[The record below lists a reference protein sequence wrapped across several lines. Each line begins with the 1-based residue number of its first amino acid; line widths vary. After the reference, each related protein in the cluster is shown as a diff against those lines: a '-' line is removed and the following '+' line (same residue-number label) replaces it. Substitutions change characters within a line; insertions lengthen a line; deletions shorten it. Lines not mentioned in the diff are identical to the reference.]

1 MFTDNRILGLTI
13 REHIGGRWA
22 VSLLAYLLNI
32 PLNLLAILTHV
43 TQSPS
48 ASDALKWLGVATVGY
63 LALGLVLLLAH
74 LTVLRHRR
82 TQPVSVWLV
91 IAIGAIAGATRGF
104 VVGYLAVALALP
116 DAGPNAIAVR
126 VATGMGL
133 GAVLVPLAAFF
144 ISIVATYL
152 SRRTTLVTERHA
164 WEVTRMKAEGVSEG
178 LRRAFLEGIRGDLHT
193 VAEAQ
198 NPEMARSMSRRIW
211 ETTPSASPRERLHIR
226 HVLRTSITSNSYAAW
241 PVAIIWI
248 LSAWG
253 PLSLTLGWLLALT
266 QIIFTVACLWLIF
279 RIGRTLTLRHPRY
292 ALAIFVTVIAVTVVV
307 TGPGAS
313 LIFDERSMQESLHFI
328 LLNSIWLPLVIMLVT
343 VVAGAIRSSE
353 QVVDALAESVDG
365 VEIRALAAISEEERI
380 RRDVASQ
387 LHGNVQ
393 ARLLASAALMRQPD
407 LMRQLGISNPAEIL
421 LDVDDFMFSPAA
433 DMNISERI
441 DAVVRPWSALIH
453 TTVQLDASDVPPEL
467 ADNACRIVEEG
478 LSNAY
483 RHGGA
488 TSVEIH
494 IIREPAGLR
503 VRVFDDG
510 GGFTHTP
517 EPGLGMTLINSFEPE
532 SWSLTRTDDDRTVL
546 DLVLRIATGPATK

>member
-48 ASDALKWLGVATVGY
+48 ASDALRWLGVATVGY

-91 IAIGAIAGATRGF
+91 IVIGAIAGATRGF

-133 GAVLVPLAAFF
+133 GAVLVPLAALF

-152 SRRTTLVTERHA
+152 SRRTTLVTERQA

-178 LRRAFLEGIRGDLHT
+178 LRRAFLEDIRGDLHT

-198 NPEMARSMSRRIW
+198 NPELARSMSRRIW
-211 ETTPSASPRERLHIR
+211 ETTPSASSRERLHIR

-241 PVAIIWI
+241 PVSIIWI

-253 PLSLTLGWLLALT
+253 PLSLTLGWLRALT
-266 QIIFTVACLWLIF
+266 QIAFTVACLWLIF

-292 ALAIFVTVIAVTVVV
+292 ALVIFIAVIAVTVVV
-307 TGPGAS
+307 TGPVAS
-313 LIFDERSMQESLHFI
+313 VIFDERSMQESLHFI

-353 QVVDALAESVDG
+353 QVIDALAESVDG
-365 VEIRALAAISEEERI
+365 EEIRALAAISEEERI

-433 DMNISERI
+433 NMNISEHI
-441 DAVVRPWSALIH
+441 DAVVRPWSALVH
-453 TTVQLDASDVPPEL
+453 TSVHLDADSVPPECED
-467 ADNACRIVEEG
+467 AACRIVEEG

-494 IIREPAGLR
+494 VIREPAGLR
-503 VRVFDDG
+503 VRVLDDG

-532 SWSLTRTDDDRTVL
+532 SWSLTRNDDDRTVL
-546 DLVLRIATGPATK
+546 DVVLRITT